1 MPSIR
6 RIAMIAGAIVAAAAC
21 KGGGGSK
28 EQATGPG
35 TAADTAQINA
45 GDRIPAGG
53 VLPPPNAL
61 SAARPAKLNPDAG
74 AALFGSMNCDG
85 CHGGGA
91 IGWVGPSLVDG
102 RWRYGGSDEAI
113 FTSIFY
119 GRPKGMPAYG
129 GVIGTEGVWSLVSY
143 IKAQAVPSVVPTT
156 SWLPGG
162 NATATP
168 PAPAPP
174 SGPAAE
180 EKASPS
186 GAEQAQAT
194 ASVKPEEMPEKYGCT
209 ACHAV
214 DHKVV
219 GPAFKDVAA
228 KYKGQDVESQLA
240 QKVKNGGSG
249 VWGQTPMVP
258 NPQVPD
264 ADLHAIVKWILTL
277 K

>member
-1 MPSIR
+1 MPTTR
-6 RIAMIAGAIVAAAAC
+6 RITATIAGAIVAAAAC
-21 KGGGGSK
+21 KGGGTSK
-28 EQATGPG
+28 EQAGPG
-35 TAADTAQINA
+35 TAEIKAS
-45 GDRIPAGG
+45 DRIAAGG
-53 VLPPPNAL
+53 VLPPANAL
-61 SAARPAKLNPDAG
+61 SAPRPAKLNPDAG
-74 AALFGSMNCDG
+74 GNLFSAINCDG

-91 IGWVGPSLVDG
+91 IGWVGPSLVDS
-102 RWRYGGSDEAI
+102 RWRYGGSDEEI

-119 GRPKGMPAYG
+119 GRPRGMPAYG
-129 GVIGTEGVWSLVSY
+129 GVIGTDGVWSLVAY

-168 PAPAPP
+168 TEAKPEGAAPTPAPAPAP
-174 SGPAAE
+174 AAPAAE
-180 EKASPS
+180 
-186 GAEQAQAT
+186 
-194 ASVKPEEMPEKYGCT
+194 ASVSPEEMPAKYGCT

-228 KYKGQDVESQLA
+228 KYKGQDVEAQLV

-264 ADLHAIVKWILTL
+264 ADLHAVVKWILML

>member
-1 MPSIR
+1 ML
-6 RIAMIAGAIVAAAAC
+6 AGAALGAGAC
-21 KGGGGSK
+21 KGERAGGGQETGAGS
-28 EQATGPG
+28 EATVK
-35 TAADTAQINA
+35 TA
-45 GDRIPAGG
+45 DRIPAGG
-53 VLPPPNAL
+53 VFPSPNAL
-61 SAARPAKLNPDAG
+61 SAPRPAKLNPDAG
-74 AALFGSMNCDG
+74 GALFGSMNCDG
-85 CHGGGA
+85 CHGGGG

-129 GVIGTEGVWSLVSY
+129 GVIGTDGAWMLVAY
-143 IKAQAVPSVVPTT
+143 IKAQALPSVVPTT
-156 SWLPGG
+156 SWLAGG

-168 PAPAPP
+168 AAPAAV
-174 SGPAAE
+174 GPAEE

-186 GAEQAQAT
+186 PAEQAKAET
-194 ASVKPEEMPEKYGCT
+194 VSPEEMPARYGCT

-228 KYKGQDVESQLA
+228 KYRGKDVAAQLA
-240 QKVKNGGSG
+240 QKVKNGGAG
-249 VWGQTPMVP
+249 VWGQVPMPP

-264 ADLHAIVKWILTL
+264 PDLQPLIKWILTQ

>member
-1 MPSIR
+1 MPTTRHVITL
-6 RIAMIAGAIVAAAAC
+6 VAAAVVSAAAC
-21 KGGGGSK
+21 KAGGEAK
-28 EQATGPG
+28 VQDTGAVSG
-35 TAADTAQINA
+35 TP
-45 GDRIPAGG
+45 DRISAGG
-53 VLPPPNAL
+53 AVPVANAL

-74 AALFGSMNCDG
+74 AGLFGSMNCDG

-91 IGWVGPSLVDG
+91 VGWVGPSLVDG
-102 RWRYGGSDEAI
+102 RWRYGGSDEEI
-113 FTSIFY
+113 FSSIFY

-129 GVIGTEGVWSLVSY
+129 GVIGTDGVWMLVSY

-168 PAPAPP
+168 TPAAAPAAPAA
-174 SGPAAE
+174 PAAE

-186 GAEQAQAT
+186 PASQAE
-194 ASVKPEEMPEKYGCT
+194 ASVAPDQMPAKYGCT

-219 GPAFKDVAA
+219 GPSFNDVAA
-228 KYKGQDVESQLA
+228 KYRGKDVKATLVE
-240 QKVKNGGSG
+240 KVKNGGSG
-249 VWGQTPMVP
+249 VWGQIPMTP

-264 ADLHAIVKWILTL
+264 PDLDAIVTWILTL